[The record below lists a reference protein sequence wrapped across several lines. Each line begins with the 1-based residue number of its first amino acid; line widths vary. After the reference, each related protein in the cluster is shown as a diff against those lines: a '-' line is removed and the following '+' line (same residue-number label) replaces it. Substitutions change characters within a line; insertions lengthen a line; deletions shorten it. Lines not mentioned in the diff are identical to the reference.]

1 MRLGAALFNGNH
13 ARLGDEVQRLTDAG
27 LDLLH
32 LDVFDGYFVPDLGFP
47 PRTLEHLRPLTK
59 LPFEVHLGA
68 NDPARFIK
76 PLAEAGVD
84 LLFLPVETTTL
95 LYETIFTVRE
105 YKMRVG
111 LSFTLGT
118 SLNALEATAPLLD
131 AVLLLSRVTGETSR
145 GASFNPLALP
155 RVTRA
160 REIIQAANANVDLQI
175 AGGINRDNIVQ
186 AKQAGANTA
195 SLGAGIY
202 KVADMKREVSEIRE
216 LLKG

>member
-13 ARLGDEVQRLTDAG
+13 ARLGDEVQRLNDAG
-27 LDLLH
+27 LDLIH

-47 PRTLEHLRPLTK
+47 PRTIEHLRPLTS

-68 NDPARFIK
+68 NDPLRFVK
-76 PLAEAGVD
+76 PLADAGVD
-84 LLFLPVETTTL
+84 LLFLPIETTPL

-105 YKMRVG
+105 CKMRVG

-118 SLNALEATAPLLD
+118 PLTALEAAAPLID
-131 AVLLLSRVTGETSR
+131 AVLLLSRVTGESSR
-145 GASFNPLALP
+145 GVSFNPLALP

-160 REIIQAANANVDLQI
+160 QEIFQAANAGVDLQI
-175 AGGINRDNIVQ
+175 AGGINRANIAQ
-186 AKQAGANTA
+186 AKRAGATTA

-202 KVADMKREVSEIRE
+202 RAADMKREVSEIRA
-216 LLKG
+216 LIKD

>member
-27 LDLLH
+27 LDLIH

-47 PRTLEHLRPLTK
+47 PRTIEHLRPLTT

-68 NDPARFIK
+68 NDPARFIR
-76 PLAEAGVD
+76 PLADAGVD
-84 LLFLPVETTTL
+84 LLFLPVETTPL

-105 YKMRVG
+105 CKMRVG
-111 LSFTLGT
+111 LSFALGAPLT
-118 SLNALEATAPLLD
+118 ALEAAAPMLD
-131 AVLLLSRVTGETSR
+131 AILLLSRVTGESAR

-160 REIIQAANANVDLQI
+160 HEILQAANINVDLQI
-175 AGGINRDNIVQ
+175 AGGINRENIVQ
-186 AKQAGANTA
+186 AKRAGATTA

-202 KVADMKREVSEIRE
+202 KVADMRREVAE
-216 LLKG
+216 LRALTED